1 MANLLIELMIANTD
15 FTYEEIME
23 MTREEINM
31 HLGYD

>member
-23 MTREEINM
+23 MSTEEINI